1 MVEIPDVTEEHIPDY
16 CNCCGNDLSSLPHQ
30 YAGSRQV
37 FDIPEIKIK
46 VTEHKVYKKFVLA
59 VVKQKATIHHKQMHP

>member
-46 VTEHKVYKKFVLA
+46 VTETQGL
-59 VVKQKATIHHKQMHP
+59 